1 MKQFKK
7 PRSGG
12 RHRSPSTGAVAAVT
26 LAAMVGAAFVNAGVA
41 IAAPTQPGITAPSQP
56 GITTPPPASEQP
68 GITTAPEVPAPTSDR
83 SYWTP
88 PPAEYDNIQ
97 WKPSPSTQQSS
108 PNNAGD
114 SSGNY
119 VAPAYYGDPIDV
131 GTLHLPTEVEIIAPI
146 EAPPQMLQLGDY
158 VGPKPNWMSDE
169 YLERTNNTA
178 SVGVSQFATF
188 WSSVGVDVDRS
199 QRVSAATFGGAAA
212 GALAAGTAGFTVG
225 ALGGGTVGGLIGA
238 GMGGLVPLPPPLP
251 EATTGVVG
259 TAIGAGAGGLLL
271 GIPSAVGGAVVGGL
285 TAGAIGAGDTDAE
298 PRHID
303 VPNLPEP
310 DAPAITSQTSDAL
323 AAQTPQV
330 AQVVTDAVA
339 SVPQITENINAQLTT
354 AREGVLAQP
363 GGDQVIAALDNAAVE
378 ANYAFGPTADLIG
391 QALGAA
397 AAGVTPA

>member
-97 WKPSPSTQQSS
+97 WKPSPSTQQST

-146 EAPPQMLQLGDY
+146 EAPPQMLQLGD
-158 VGPKPNWMSDE
+158 
-169 YLERTNNTA
+169 
-178 SVGVSQFATF
+178 
-188 WSSVGVDVDRS
+188 
-199 QRVSAATFGGAAA
+199 
-212 GALAAGTAGFTVG
+212 
-225 ALGGGTVGGLIGA
+225 
-238 GMGGLVPLPPPLP
+238 
-251 EATTGVVG
+251 
-259 TAIGAGAGGLLL
+259 
-271 GIPSAVGGAVVGGL
+271 
-285 TAGAIGAGDTDAE
+285 
-298 PRHID
+298 
-303 VPNLPEP
+303 
-310 DAPAITSQTSDAL
+310 
-323 AAQTPQV
+323 
-330 AQVVTDAVA
+330 
-339 SVPQITENINAQLTT
+339 
-354 AREGVLAQP
+354 
-363 GGDQVIAALDNAAVE
+363 
-378 ANYAFGPTADLIG
+378 
-391 QALGAA
+391 
-397 AAGVTPA
+397 

>member
-1 MKQFKK
+1 M
-7 PRSGG
+7 
-12 RHRSPSTGAVAAVT
+12 
-26 LAAMVGAAFVNAGVA
+26 
-41 IAAPTQPGITAPSQP
+41 
-56 GITTPPPASEQP
+56 
-68 GITTAPEVPAPTSDR
+68 
-83 SYWTP
+83 
-88 PPAEYDNIQ
+88 
-97 WKPSPSTQQSS
+97 
-108 PNNAGD
+108 
-114 SSGNY
+114 
-119 VAPAYYGDPIDV
+119 
-131 GTLHLPTEVEIIAPI
+131 
-146 EAPPQMLQLGDY
+146 
-158 VGPKPNWMSDE
+158 
-169 YLERTNNTA
+169 
-178 SVGVSQFATF
+178 
-188 WSSVGVDVDRS
+188 
-199 QRVSAATFGGAAA
+199 
-212 GALAAGTAGFTVG
+212 G

-323 AAQTPQV
+323 AAQAPQV

-339 SVPQITENINAQLTT
+339 SVPQITENVNAQLTT

-397 AAGVTPA
+397 AAGATPA